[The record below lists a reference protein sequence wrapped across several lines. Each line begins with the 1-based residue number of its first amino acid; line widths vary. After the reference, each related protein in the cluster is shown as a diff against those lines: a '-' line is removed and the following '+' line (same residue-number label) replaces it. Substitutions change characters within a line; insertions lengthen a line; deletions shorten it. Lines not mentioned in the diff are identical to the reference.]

1 MCWSAPLSFFVI
13 QKKKKVTIALSYCTA
28 NIWCHYTTM
37 VLFNGST
44 LRVYDQPQLF
54 NITIPEAPLGI
65 LIDMGSQ
72 YFVCLE
78 TNKTK
83 YFFAK
88 LPLRVAQ
95 PVKMDLNKKSL
106 PKQKTI
112 QTFKVDTLGF
122 RITIKEN
129 PPAQIFSRH
138 FWGTSPAGNRTR
150 AFGDLLIRSL
160 TLYQLLHWGERNSGQ
175 KF

>member
-1 MCWSAPLSFFVI
+1 MWILAHWSI
-13 QKKKKVTIALSYCTA
+13 RA
-28 NIWCHYTTM
+28 NAAQGGPM
-37 VLFNGST
+37 
-44 LRVYDQPQLF
+44 
-54 NITIPEAPLGI
+54 GI
-65 LIDMGSQ
+65 LG
-72 YFVCLE
+72 V
-78 TNKTK
+78 N
-83 YFFAK
+83 
-88 LPLRVAQ
+88 AQ
-95 PVKMDLNKKSL
+95 PVKMDLIKKSL

-160 TLYQLLHWGERNSGQ
+160 TLYQLLHWGERNLGQ

>member
-1 MCWSAPLSFFVI
+1 
-13 QKKKKVTIALSYCTA
+13 
-28 NIWCHYTTM
+28 
-37 VLFNGST
+37 
-44 LRVYDQPQLF
+44 
-54 NITIPEAPLGI
+54 
-65 LIDMGSQ
+65 
-72 YFVCLE
+72 
-78 TNKTK
+78 
-83 YFFAK
+83 
-88 LPLRVAQ
+88 
-95 PVKMDLNKKSL
+95 MDLIKKSL